1 MKALGKA
8 LAWGCRCRTVQ
19 DDADVDEEEVK
30 EKLEEADKVLMI
42 QNEGQKQE
50 ALEDEWADAGWVSW
64 QWEEEWFW
72 KWGWIKC
79 KGVWMEDKGWLEEGY
94 WGPTV
99 YEDEKDDELTQV
111 TEEDEEWAEDEQE
124 ANVTEGG
131 NQWKKLTSPAVLQ
144 VLSLLPSAKAKVGGL
159 GLEAIPGHRML
170 DIDPANQHAR
180 VQ

>member
-30 EKLEEADKVLMI
+30 EKLEEADKVLMM

-64 QWEEEWFW
+64 QWEEEWFC

-79 KGVWMEDKGWLEEGY
+79 EGVWREDKGWLEEKH

-99 YEDEKDDELTQV
+99 YEDEKDEELTPI
-111 TEEDEEWAEDEQE
+111 TEEDEEWAEDEHE
-124 ANVTEGG
+124 VNVTEGG
-131 NQWKKLTSPAVLQ
+131 SQWKKLTSPAVLQ
-144 VLSLLPSAKAKVGGL
+144 VLSLLPEATSVEASAKAKVG
-159 GLEAIPGHRML
+159 
-170 DIDPANQHAR
+170 
-180 VQ
+180 

>member
-19 DDADVDEEEVK
+19 DDADVDEEEVN
-30 EKLEEADKVLMI
+30 KV
-42 QNEGQKQE
+42 QNEGQRHE

-64 QWEEEWFW
+64 QCEEESFW

-79 KGVWMEDKGWLEEGY
+79 KGVWMEDKGWLEEGS
-94 WGPTV
+94 WGPPV
-99 YEDEKDDELTQV
+99 YVDEKDDELTQI

-170 DIDPANQHAR
+170 DIDPANQYAR